1 MRSKRSSG
9 FILIELMIALV
20 VIAIATAG
28 GISVLMSYLDGLDE
42 QHAAQQQQQVPRQR
56 RAT

>member
-1 MRSKRSSG
+1 MG
-9 FILIELMIALV
+9 FISIELMIALV

-42 QHAAQQQQQVPRQR
+42 QHAAQQQQQVIRQR
-56 RAT
+56 RST

>member
-9 FILIELMIALV
+9 FISIELMIALV

-42 QHAAQQQQQVPRQR
+42 Q
-56 RAT
+56 